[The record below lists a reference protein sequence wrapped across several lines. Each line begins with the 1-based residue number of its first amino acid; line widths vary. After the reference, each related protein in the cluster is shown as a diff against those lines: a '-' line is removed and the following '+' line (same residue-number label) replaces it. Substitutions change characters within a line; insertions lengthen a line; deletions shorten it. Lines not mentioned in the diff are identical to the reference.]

1 MNCSDIQN
9 RLTDYIS
16 KETTGAVSDTIRI
29 HLESCPNCRTVAK
42 DLNETLDILKLDS
55 EGRLSDVPQLTEERR
70 EEIVRAYTHPLI
82 HWVETHHML
91 VSIIAAL
98 TLILLAAA
106 MIVITSS
113 HDEAPAPVDGVE
125 VWIGPNGLIAPEK
138 PDSTTGSAQSQQND
152 AGD

>member
-55 EGRLSDVPQLTEERR
+55 EGRLGDAAQLTEERR
-70 EEIVRAYTHPLI
+70 EEIVRAYTHPVI
-82 HWVETHHML
+82 HWVETHHIL
-91 VSIIAAL
+91 VSIIVAL

-106 MIVITSS
+106 AMIVINSS
-113 HDEAPAPVDGVE
+113 RDEAPEPVDGVE
-125 VWIGPNGLIAPEK
+125 VWIGPNSPNGLIAPEK
-138 PDSTTGSAQSQQND
+138 PDSTTGSAQSQQK
-152 AGD
+152 